1 MTRLA
6 VIGGGAWGTALAC
19 VARRAGNVTTLW
31 ARDATVAAAIAAG
44 RGNPRYL
51 KGVPLEPD
59 IAATTDLDAVSN
71 KAEIVLLVV
80 PAQFVREISAR
91 MTSTL
96 QSGTPVAICA
106 KGVEQSS
113 GALMTEV
120 LAETL
125 PQAKIAVL
133 SGPTFAQEVA
143 RDLPTAVTLAASDE
157 ATGERLAAAIG
168 VAHFRP
174 YRSDDPVGAEIG
186 GAVKNVLAIACG
198 IVAGRRMGDNARAS
212 LITRGLAEIVRLGVA
227 KGARPETLMGLSGLG
242 DLTLTCN
249 AMQSRN
255 FSLGAALGEGRAL
268 GDILKERRAVTEG
281 VYSAGSVVALANRL
295 GVEMPICQ
303 AVDRIVTDGDDI
315 DRVIAD
321 LLSRPFAHEHN
332 QTD

>member
-1 MTRLA
+1 MTRVA

-19 VARRAGNVTTLW
+19 VARRAGNATTLW
-31 ARDATVAAAIAAG
+31 ARDEAVVASIAAG
-44 RGNPRYL
+44 NGNPHYL
-51 KGVPLEPD
+51 TDVSLEAD
-59 IAATTDLDAVSN
+59 IAATTDLNAATGRADM
-71 KAEIVLLVV
+71 VLLVV
-80 PAQFVREISAR
+80 PAQFVREVSAR
-91 MTSTL
+91 MASTL
-96 QSGTPVAICA
+96 ATGTPVALCA
-106 KGVEQSS
+106 KGVEQNS

-125 PQAKIAVL
+125 PQAKAAVL

-143 RDLPTAVTLAASDE
+143 RDLPTAVTLAASDSD
-157 ATGERLAAAIG
+157 TGQRLAAAIG
-168 VAHFRP
+168 VPHFRP
-174 YRSDDPVGAEIG
+174 YLSDDPVGAEIG

-198 IVAGRRMGDNARAS
+198 IVTGRRMGDNARAA

-268 GDILKERRAVTEG
+268 DEILNERRAVTEG
-281 VYSAGSVVALANRL
+281 VFSANAIVALADRL

-303 AVDRIVTDGDDI
+303 AVNRIVNEGDNI